1 MEICLSL
8 VLSGRATTDYTNN
21 AVENVF
27 KIATA
32 QTDTALELIKE
43 DDKFLIELVKKL
55 WKLEDTG
62 IHVQQDSIIKSF
74 ENSIE
79 YKDNRYSVNLT
90 WEAEYKNTP
99 DNFLPARNRLLSL
112 LKRLSK
118 VPEQLKRYNTIIKD
132 QERDG
137 IKESVESRNH
147 KTRKSTL
154 YPT

>member
-79 YKDNRYSVNLT
+79 YKDNRYSVNFT

-137 IKESVESRNH
+137 IKESVESRNY

>member
-1 MEICLSL
+1 MEICLSW

-32 QTDTALELIKE
+32 QTDTALELVKE
-43 DDKFLIELVKKL
+43 NDKFLIELVKKL
-55 WKLEDTG
+55 WKVEDTG
-62 IHVQQDSIIKSF
+62 IHVQQDTFIKSS

-79 YKDNRYSVNLT
+79 YKDSRYSVNLP
-90 WEAEYKNTP
+90 WEVEYKNTP

-118 VPEQLKRYNTIIKD
+118 VPEQLKRYDTIIKD

-137 IKESVESRNH
+137 IKESVESRNYEP
-147 KTRKSTL
+147 RKGTL

>member
-43 DDKFLIELVKKL
+43 NDKFLIELVKKL
-55 WKLEDTG
+55 WKVEDTG

-137 IKESVESRNH
+137 IKESVESRNY

>member
-55 WKLEDTG
+55 WKVEDTG

-79 YKDNRYSVNLT
+79 YKDNRYYVNLT

-137 IKESVESRNH
+137 IKESVESRNY

>member
-1 MEICLSL
+1 MEICLSW

-43 DDKFLIELVKKL
+43 NDKFLIELVKKL
-55 WKLEDTG
+55 WKVEDTG

-137 IKESVESRNH
+137 IKESVESRNY